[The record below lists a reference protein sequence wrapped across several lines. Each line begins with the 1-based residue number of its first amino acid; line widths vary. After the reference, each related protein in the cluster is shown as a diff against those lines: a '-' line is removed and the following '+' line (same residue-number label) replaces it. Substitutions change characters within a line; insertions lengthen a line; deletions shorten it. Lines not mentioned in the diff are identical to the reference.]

1 MIWQNSKSIPDKKTL
16 GKLKIEMNSS
26 SYGKTTDSIALPEN
40 GSIFLPKVR
49 TQLGYCSH
57 CFCLVIL
64 IRVTRQ
70 EKEIKVIE
78 NKNDHLCG
86 KSDGICQNIREK

>member
-1 MIWQNSKSIPDKKTL
+1 
-16 GKLKIEMNSS
+16 
-26 SYGKTTDSIALPEN
+26 
-40 GSIFLPKVR
+40 
-49 TQLGYCSH
+49 
-57 CFCLVIL
+57 VIL